1 MELEAVEQSQAVF
14 MSEALGCPWVTP
26 CKRIGH
32 PTERDP
38 LELRSTRAGFGCV
51 LDCVIER
58 ESSSQGLGCLIGPPS
73 TGGAART
80 TCNLF

>member
-58 ESSSQGLGCLIGPPS
+58 ESSGTWVRYWPS
-73 TGGAART
+73 KHWGS
-80 TCNLF
+80 CQDYL